1 MKNNL
6 YVTID
11 QEMHDWFIGYSN
23 DNNRIHVGNHE
34 LGVQRRKQIVH
45 GCHIILV
52 LLAEVGL
59 EEIMGIKSIHAK
71 FFSPVYVDDKINIDI
86 NIIEESIT
94 FSGKT
99 IYGSVFEIN
108 FKFFVQ
114 SDITIGSKLH
124 NMDIKP
130 VAEFFQEQ
138 VLRCIQNNVNL
149 IYKNHI
155 LTKVPTRIC
164 VFFSSLSAYVGT
176 ITPGNGAII
185 GDIIVNFY
193 KDSKYL
199 DLTKINTA
207 RYVSFGDN
215 FSVSLRSDSF
225 LVRTTGRNTFE
236 KKLINYKKL
245 SSLVT
250 EDFHEISDV
259 CLVIGAFGQI
269 GSFFVAELLKHGC
282 NVVGT
287 TAKIDKV
294 GLYEVTGA
302 GNFTVRHAQTD
313 EFILDLMEKISK
325 KANIKAILFCN
336 SPVINATFSEDDL
349 SPVDEFLRVYV
360 QEVFK
365 LISYCRYLSVS
376 KIVIPGSIY
385 ELEAPVGFSSYA
397 MIKKMSSYLI
407 QKVQEIQDDVLIFNP
422 KLPPI
427 NELTSEYMQEIGF
440 YNFIDD

>member
-1 MKNNL
+1 MKNNF

-23 DNNRIHVGNHE
+23 DNNRIHLGRHE
-34 LGVQRRKQIVH
+34 LGVRRGKQIVH
-45 GCHIILV
+45 GCHIILI
-52 LLAEVGL
+52 LLAEVGF
-59 EEIMGIKSIHAK
+59 EETMGIKSIHAK
-71 FFSPVYVDDKINIDI
+71 FFSPVHVDEKINIDV
-86 NIIEESIT
+86 NIIEESII

-108 FKFFVQ
+108 FKLVVQ
-114 SDITIGSKLH
+114 PDITIGSKLH
-124 NMDIKP
+124 NIEIEP
-130 VAEFFQEQ
+130 VTEFFQEKILQ
-138 VLRCIQNNVNL
+138 CIQNNANL
-149 IYKNHI
+149 MYKNHI
-155 LTKVPTRIC
+155 FTKVPTSLC
-164 VFFSSLSAYVGT
+164 VFFSSISAYVGT
-176 ITPGNGAII
+176 KTPGNGAII

-193 KDSKYL
+193 TDLKYL
-199 DLTKINTA
+199 DLTKIKIA

-225 LVRTTGRNTFE
+225 LIRTTGRNTFE
-236 KKLINYKKL
+236 KKLINYTKL

-250 EDFHEISDV
+250 EDFHDISDV

-269 GSFFVAELLKHGC
+269 GSFFVTELLKHGY

-287 TAKIDKV
+287 TAKIDKT
-294 GLYEVTGA
+294 GLYKVTGA
-302 GNFTVRHAQTD
+302 GKFTVFHAQTD
-313 EFILDLMEKISK
+313 EFILDLMEKITK
-325 KANIKAILFCN
+325 KTNIKAILFCN
-336 SPVINATFSEDDL
+336 SPVINATFTEDDL

-360 QEVFK
+360 QEVFQ

-385 ELEAPVGFSSYA
+385 ELEAPAGFSSYA

-407 QKVQEIQDDVLIFNP
+407 HQVQEIQDDVLIFNP

-427 NELTSEYMQEIGF
+427 NELTSQYMQEIGF
-440 YNFIDD
+440 YNFIED

>member
-1 MKNNL
+1 MKNNF

-11 QEMHDWFIGYSN
+11 QEMHDRFIGYSN
-23 DNNRIHVGNHE
+23 DNNRIHLGRHE
-34 LGVQRRKQIVH
+34 LGVRRGKQIVH
-45 GCHIILV
+45 GCHIILI
-52 LLAEVGL
+52 LLAEVGF
-59 EEIMGIKSIHAK
+59 EETMGIKSIHAK
-71 FFSPVYVDDKINIDI
+71 FFSPVHVDEKINIDV
-86 NIIEESIT
+86 NIIEESII

-108 FKFFVQ
+108 FKLVVQ
-114 SDITIGSKLH
+114 PDITIGSKLH
-124 NMDIKP
+124 NIEIEP
-130 VAEFFQEQ
+130 VTEFFQEKILQ
-138 VLRCIQNNVNL
+138 CIQNNVNL
-149 IYKNHI
+149 MYKNHI
-155 LTKVPTRIC
+155 FTKVPTSLC
-164 VFFSSLSAYVGT
+164 VFFSSISAYVGT
-176 ITPGNGAII
+176 KTPGNGAII

-193 KDSKYL
+193 TDLKYL
-199 DLTKINTA
+199 DLTKIKIA

-225 LVRTTGRNTFE
+225 LIRTTGRNTFE
-236 KKLINYKKL
+236 KKLINYTKL

-250 EDFHEISDV
+250 EDFHDISDV

-269 GSFFVAELLKHGC
+269 GSFFVTELLKHGY

-287 TAKIDKV
+287 TAKIDKT
-294 GLYEVTGA
+294 GLYKVTGA
-302 GNFTVRHAQTD
+302 GKFTVLHAQTD
-313 EFILDLMEKISK
+313 EFILDLMEKITK
-325 KANIKAILFCN
+325 KTNIKAILFCN
-336 SPVINATFSEDDL
+336 SPVINATFTEDDL

-385 ELEAPVGFSSYA
+385 ELEAPAGFSSYA

-407 QKVQEIQDDVLIFNP
+407 HQVQEIQDDVLIFNP

-427 NELTSEYMQEIGF
+427 NELTSQYMQEIGF
-440 YNFIDD
+440 YNFIED